1 MVSWNEPDMWEAET
15 WRCAK
20 VLWNIEYVRSHAPK
34 TNIYSI
40 IYTNTKI
47 SGGVHMPIKNRKKTY
62 SPISPSLL
70 RNHIHGCRS
79 ELCQRPMQS
88 CDVHIPEITREWN
101 NDSSHQAL
109 DTACSSSGVI
119 LSSPQSRGT
128 PVTLHVLRPCAS
140 PRLPVSFRTL
150 AAHAGPLSCGYR
162 LIHWVT
168 NHASPPE
175 SDNSGAAQTLRVRND
190 PLLWVLKGFALGV
203 FQLL

>member
-1 MVSWNEPDMWEAET
+1 MVSWNEPDMWKRKHGDVLKFYGILNMWGHMHQKQIYTVLYTQIQKYRAVSICRSKTGKKHTHLSHLHCWET
-15 WRCAK
+15 TSMAAGVNCVNDQCKA
-20 VLWNIEYVRSHAPK
+20 VTYIYLRSHENETMIPL
-34 TNIYSI
+34 
-40 IYTNTKI
+40 
-47 SGGVHMPIKNRKKTY
+47 IKLLTQPVPARVWFF
-62 SPISPSLL
+62 PLPSL
-70 RNHIHGCRS
+70 
-79 ELCQRPMQS
+79 
-88 CDVHIPEITREWN
+88 
-101 NDSSHQAL
+101 
-109 DTACSSSGVI
+109 
-119 LSSPQSRGT
+119 RGT

-175 SDNSGAAQTLRVRND
+175 SDNSGAAQTLRVRSD

>member
-1 MVSWNEPDMWEAET
+1 
-15 WRCAK
+15 
-20 VLWNIEYVRSHAPK
+20 
-34 TNIYSI
+34 
-40 IYTNTKI
+40 
-47 SGGVHMPIKNRKKTY
+47 MPIKNRKKTY
-62 SPISPSLL
+62 SPSLL

-140 PRLPVSFRTL
+140 PRFPVPFKTL

-162 LIHWVT
+162 LIHRYKPCVT
-168 NHASPPE
+168 PGKWPQWSCEDFASSQWP
-175 SDNSGAAQTLRVRND
+175 SLVSSQALCVGSFSATF
-190 PLLWVLKGFALGV
+190 PLSYLAFRGRCGCNLNCLLKYGWPLC
-203 FQLL
+203 

>member
-1 MVSWNEPDMWEAET
+1 MVSWNEPNMWEAEA

-20 VLWNIEYVRSHAPK
+20 VLLSMWGHMHQKQILYYIHRYK
-34 TNIYSI
+34 
-40 IYTNTKI
+40 KM
-47 SGGVHMPIKNRKKTY
+47 SGGVHMPIKNRKKAY
-62 SPISPSLL
+62 SPSLL

-101 NDSSHQAL
+101 NDSSHQPL

-119 LSSPQSRGT
+119 LSSPQSWGT

-140 PRLPVSFRTL
+140 PRFPVSFRTL

-162 LIHWVT
+162 LVHWVT

-175 SDNSGAAQTLRVRND
+175 SDNSGAAKTLRVRNN
-190 PLLWVLKGFALGV
+190 PLLWILKGFALAV